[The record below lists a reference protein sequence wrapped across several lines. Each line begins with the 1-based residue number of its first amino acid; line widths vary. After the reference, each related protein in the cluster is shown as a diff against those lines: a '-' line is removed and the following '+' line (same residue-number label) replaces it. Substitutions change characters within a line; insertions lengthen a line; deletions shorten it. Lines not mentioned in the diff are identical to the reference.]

1 MVKSLPAS
9 AEGKRDTTQIQFL
22 GWEDPPEEGEATHYS
37 VLAWKISWTEEP
49 CRLLSIGLQRAKHD
63 GGSNLAGMQDMEA
76 IEMLLQM
83 NG

>member
-1 MVKSLPAS
+1 MQKAKGTQHRFNSWV
-9 AEGKRDTTQIQFL
+9 GKI
-22 GWEDPPEEGEATHYS
+22 PPEEGEATHYS